1 MQGRSG
7 PFWDGVEAFLAAML
21 FDTVGPALVAT
32 RAPTSSSR
40 PSSSVWAFL
49 RPVRPEVPEH
59 LVPSPYS
66 TGTRPIDSS
75 STSPARRYCWPVSA
89 PPITVRIGLLQLFH
103 IGSRTGPLPAS
114 RLHAAVRNKGAFQ

>member
-1 MQGRSG
+1 MGGRSG

-59 LVPSPYS
+59 P
-66 TGTRPIDSS
+66 
-75 STSPARRYCWPVSA
+75 
-89 PPITVRIGLLQLFH
+89 
-103 IGSRTGPLPAS
+103 GPLAVQHRDQADRQLVDQPGPQVLLAGVGATHHRADWPAP
-114 RLHAAVRNKGAFQ
+114 AFPYWLSYWSPSGL